1 MTYEDET
8 VDDLRDRLRRR
19 GLPTSGT
26 KGELLSRLEAADQG
40 GDDGEAPPSG
50 TPPRR
55 GLRDVVDRIRRE
67 FADVT
72 GLEPE
77 ATTGIERTTDGWA
90 ALIDVVE
97 LARVPRST
105 DVLAT
110 YEVTADAEGSV
121 LSFDRVHRYRR
132 SEAGQS

>member
-8 VDDLRDRLRRR
+8 VDELRDRLRSRD
-19 GLPTSGT
+19 LPVSGT
-26 KGELLSRLEAADQG
+26 RGELVSRLEAADRE
-40 GDDGEAPPSG
+40 DDGEAS
-50 TPPRR
+50 TSDSPPRR
-55 GLRDVVDRIRRE
+55 RLRDVVERLRSE

-77 ATTGIERTTDGWA
+77 ATTGMERTADGWA

-97 LARVPRST
+97 LARIPRST

-110 YEVTADAEGSV
+110 YEVQSDEDGSL

-132 SEAGQS
+132 SEAGSS